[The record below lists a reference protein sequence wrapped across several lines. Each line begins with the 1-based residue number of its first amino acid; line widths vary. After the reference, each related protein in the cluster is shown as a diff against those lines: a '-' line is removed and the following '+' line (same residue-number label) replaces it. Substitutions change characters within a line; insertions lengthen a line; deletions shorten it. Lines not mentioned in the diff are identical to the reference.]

1 MFVMSLEMR
10 GGPPWRRRKN
20 AKRKCISGPFFP
32 SRTAE
37 DETSGFKITELLSI
51 SDRPYSANSYITLL
65 ARTLKRGWGR
75 ILCKRKLK
83 ELSSRLS
90 AISGSCPPALF

>member
-1 MFVMSLEMR
+1 MEDPLGD
-10 GGPPWRRRKN
+10 GGAMKE
-20 AKRKCISGPFFP
+20 KSTFLQ
-32 SRTAE
+32 
-37 DETSGFKITELLSI
+37 ITELLSI
-51 SDRPYSANSYITLL
+51 SDQQYSAKSYIPLL

-83 ELSSRLS
+83 ELSSRVS